1 MLKIIKRRS
10 RKAGLPPGSLVHVGE
25 KKAEEVTISIIDYDE
40 KHFEEKLVENVD
52 ECYPFKDTSTVSWIN
67 IVGLH
72 EVSIIDRIGKHFGL
86 HPLILEDILN
96 TEQRPKVEDFEDYIF
111 VVTKMLYTR
120 DGEIDSEQISIILGP
135 NYVLTFQEREGDV
148 FDAVRKHIKESKGK
162 IRRIGSDYLAYAL
175 IDAIVDNYFLVLE
188 KMGETIEGLEEELL
202 EEPTTQTLNTIHNL
216 KRELI
221 FLRKAVWPLR
231 EVINTVYKGESKL
244 ISDTT
249 QIYLRDVYDHTIQVV
264 DTIETFRDMVS
275 GMLDVYLSSVSNRM
289 NEVMKVLTIIATIF
303 IPLTFIAGVYGMN
316 FQYMPE
322 LEWMWAY
329 PAVWAVMLAIGIAM
343 FTYFLKKGWL

>member
-10 RKAGLPPGSLVHVGE
+10 RKAGLPPGSLVYVGE
-25 KKAEEVTISIIDYDE
+25 RETEKVTITVLDYDE
-40 KHFEEKLVENVD
+40 KHFEEKSVENLE
-52 ECYPFKDTSTVSWIN
+52 ECLPLKDTSTVSWIN
-67 IVGLH
+67 VEGLH
-72 EVSIIDRIGKHFGL
+72 EVDIIDRIGKHFGF

-96 TEQRPKVEDFEDYIF
+96 TEQRPKIEDFEDYVFI
-111 VVTKMLYTR
+111 VAKMLYCKDR
-120 DGEIDSEQISIILGP
+120 EVDSEQVSIILGP
-135 NYVLTFQEREGDV
+135 NYVLTFQEKTGDV
-148 FDAVRKHIKESKGK
+148 FDTVRKRIKENKGK
-162 IRRIGSDYLAYAL
+162 IRKSGTDYLVYAL

-188 KMGETIEGLEEELL
+188 KIGENIESLEEELL
-202 EEPTTQTLNTIHNL
+202 EDPTPETLNTIHSL

-221 FLRKAVWPLR
+221 FLRKSVWPLR

-244 ISDTT
+244 ISDST

-322 LEWMWAY
+322 LGLRWAY
-329 PAVWAVMLAIGIAM
+329 PAVWTVMLTIGVTM
-343 FTYFLKKGWL
+343 LLYFRKKGWL

>member
-10 RKAGLPPGSLVHVGE
+10 KKAGLPPGSLVHVGE
-25 KKAEEVTISIIDYDE
+25 KKAEKVTISIIDYDE
-40 KHFEEKLVENVD
+40 KHFEERTVENVE
-52 ECYPFKDTSTVSWIN
+52 ECFPFKDSPTVSWIN

-72 EVSIIDRIGKHFGL
+72 EVSIIDGIGKQFGF

-96 TEQRPKVEDFEDYIF
+96 TEQRPKIEDFSDHIF
-111 VVTKMLYTR
+111 IVTKMLYSKE
-120 DGEIDSEQISIILGP
+120 DEIDSEQISMILGP

-148 FDAVRKHIKESKGK
+148 FDAVRKRIKESKGK
-162 IRRIGSDYLAYAL
+162 IRKLGSDYLAYAL

-188 KMGETIEGLEEELL
+188 KMGETIESLEEELL
-202 EEPTTQTLNTIHNL
+202 EDPTPQTLNTIHNL

-221 FLRKAVWPLR
+221 FLRKSVWPLR

-249 QIYLRDVYDHTIQVV
+249 QVYLRDVYDHTIQVV

-303 IPLTFIAGVYGMN
+303 IPLTFIAGAYGMN
-316 FQYMPE
+316 FEYMPE
-322 LEWMWAY
+322 LGWKWSY
-329 PAVWAVMLAIGIAM
+329 PAIWTVMLIIGVTM
-343 FTYFLKKGWL
+343 FIYFRKKRWL